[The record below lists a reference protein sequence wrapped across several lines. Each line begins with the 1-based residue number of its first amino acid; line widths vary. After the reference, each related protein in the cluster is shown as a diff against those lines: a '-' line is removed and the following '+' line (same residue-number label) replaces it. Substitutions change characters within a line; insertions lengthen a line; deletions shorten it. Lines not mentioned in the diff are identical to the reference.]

1 MGCAIHS
8 GCSTVLASAKPHQK
22 VVFVAKISLIQL
34 VNRFVSFSPVLLFAL
49 TCSAQQAPNP
59 AGPDPRIDPGKTSR
73 NIHLSGALN
82 PTPAHPYAGFWKA
95 DCRADIGLA
104 IAAAE
109 PGVYSV
115 SLCGPGACYKPGT
128 YSPNTKLVGDDSYK
142 IESSTRM
149 LVKRADGSLMPHER
163 CQSAP

>member
-1 MGCAIHS
+1 MKPPFAPNFDPVGRMDRFAAGCA
-8 GCSTVLASAKPHQK
+8 A
-22 VVFVAKISLIQL
+22 
-34 VNRFVSFSPVLLFAL
+34 LLLAL
-49 TCSAQQAPNP
+49 TCNAQQAPSP
-59 AGPDPRIDPGKTSR
+59 TAPDERIDPGKTSA
-73 NIHLSGALN
+73 NIHLSGAMN

-128 YSPNTKLVGDDSYK
+128 YSPNTKLVNDDNYK
-142 IESSTRM
+142 IQSPTR
-149 LVKRADGSLMPHER
+149 LEVKRADGSFTAHAR
-163 CQSAP
+163 CNPVP

>member
-1 MGCAIHS
+1 M
-8 GCSTVLASAKPHQK
+8 LASAKPHQK
-22 VVFVAKISLIQL
+22 VVFVAKINPIQL
-34 VNRFVSFSPVLLFAL
+34 VNRFAPIGAVLLFTL
-49 TCSAQQAPNP
+49 TCSAQQAANP
-59 AGPDPRIDPGKTSR
+59 TGPDPRIDPGKTSR

-95 DCRADIGLA
+95 DCGADIGLA

-115 SLCGPGACYKPGT
+115 SLCGPGACYKLGT
-128 YSPNTKLVGDDSYK
+128 YSPNTKLVDDESYK

-149 LVKRADGSLMPHER
+149 LVKRADCGLMPHER
-163 CQSAP
+163 CQPTA

>member
-1 MGCAIHS
+1 MRMFMKPPFAPSFDPVGCM
-8 GCSTVLASAKPHQK
+8 
-22 VVFVAKISLIQL
+22 
-34 VNRFVSFSPVLLFAL
+34 NRFAVGPVALLLAL
-49 TCSAQQAPNP
+49 TCSAQQAASPT
-59 AGPDPRIDPGKTSR
+59 GPDPRIDPGKTSR

-82 PTPAHPYAGFWKA
+82 PTAAHPYAGFWKA

-128 YSPNTKLVGDDSYK
+128 YSPNTRLVGDDSHK

-149 LVKRADGSLMPHER
+149 LVKRADGSWMPHER
-163 CQSAP
+163 CSPIP